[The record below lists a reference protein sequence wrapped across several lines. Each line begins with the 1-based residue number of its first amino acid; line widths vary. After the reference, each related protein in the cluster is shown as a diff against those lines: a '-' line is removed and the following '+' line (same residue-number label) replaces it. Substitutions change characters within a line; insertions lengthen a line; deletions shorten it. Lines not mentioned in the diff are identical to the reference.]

1 MNIGDIQKPQLPM
14 LTSSQDADLAG
25 VRRAADKGDDGK
37 TSKEFEKLFAVMLV
51 RELRRSM
58 PDSPFGEGA
67 GADVYEGWFDEHL
80 GGALAGRD
88 TLGIAGM
95 VKTSLGRVQAAR
107 DLAAKEGDQP

>member
-1 MNIGDIQKPQLPM
+1 MDIGDLKTPQLPM
-14 LTSSQDADLAG
+14 LSSAQDARLAG
-25 VRRAADKGDDGK
+25 VRRAADRGDDES
-37 TSKEFEKLFAVMLV
+37 TSREFEKLFAVMLV

-80 GGALAGRD
+80 GGALAERN

-95 VKTSLGRVQAAR
+95 VKTSLGRTQAAR
-107 DLAAKEGDQP
+107 DAAADGENLP